1 MRKLFEENNF
11 TVFYIVLFA
20 VIFPLFITN
29 YYYNIQISKSLFFM
43 ILTIVFFVVVLV
55 LAVLS
60 FHLADVG
67 KKLSTPV
74 FLFFSFFML
83 CAFL

>member
-43 ILTIVFFVVVLV
+43 ILTMVFFVVVLV

-60 FHLADVG
+60 FNLA
-67 KKLSTPV
+67 T
-74 FLFFSFFML
+74 
-83 CAFL
+83 